1 MDKGLSNYVR
11 GQLLALPCRKGTDGS
26 DVIKRHD
33 LLRVLDEAEPE
44 IKPSANR
51 RDNGPRR

>member
-1 MDKGLSNYVR
+1 LSNYVR